1 MKLLKRFSPLDC
13 ITVTVCVLL
22 LISFIITIL
31 NGIVNHGNIIGSIVC
46 LVVILN
52 TLIYRTYIKI
62 KPVRIISGSLHLLT
76 IIIAIYSAVLSAL
89 MIWGMTKTPEKA
101 ESEAIP
107 VMSQSGT
114 EYTETVIVLGCRTIN
129 GAPSYMLQARLDKA
143 IEYLEENPS
152 AVCIV
157 SGGQGDDEIEAES
170 ETMYKYL
177 ITKGI
182 DKERIYKENKSRN
195 TEQNILF
202 SESIIREQ
210 NLPKKVIVVSEVYH
224 VYRGI
229 RNAEKLGLNAYSQ
242 SAVSRITWWAYPSYW
257 IRELFAISKDVTYD
271 LLGI

>member
-1 MKLLKRFSPLDC
+1 MKLLKRFSVLDF
-13 ITVTVCVLL
+13 ITVTVCSLL
-22 LISFIITIL
+22 LISFIFTIL

-52 TLIYRTYIKI
+52 TVIYRVYIEI
-62 KPVRIISGSLHLLT
+62 KLVRIISGSLHLLT
-76 IIIAIYSAVLSAL
+76 IVIAIYSAVLSSL

-101 ESEAIP
+101 EGEAVP

-114 EYTETVIVLGCRTIN
+114 AYTETVIVLGCRTVN

-143 IEYLEENPS
+143 IEYLNENQA

-157 SGGQGDDEIEAES
+157 TGGMGDDEIEAEA

-202 SESIIREQ
+202 SESIICEQ
-210 NLPKKVIVVSEVYH
+210 NLPRKVTIISEGYH
-224 VYRGI
+224 VYRGM
-229 RNAEKLGLNAYSQ
+229 RNAEKHGLTAYSK
-242 SAVSRITWWAYPSYW
+242 SAVSEVTWWAYPSYW
-257 IRELFAISKDVTYD
+257 IRELFAISKDITYD
-271 LLGI
+271 LLGQ